1 METLLEESIYL
12 QPYVNSTIIESN
24 IRHSQNHREKQA
36 DDSSWTDEEIQEDR
50 IIIPKSNTFSNTTV
64 IQTPTNTSKKSD
76 GNRLLSIAKRLE
88 REERINQN
96 KLLKLRKHLI
106 EALTLVEKEL
116 QGQQPKK
123 RRRWQKFILCK

>member
-36 DDSSWTDEEIQEDR
+36 DDSSWTDEEIQE
-50 IIIPKSNTFSNTTV
+50 IPNSNTFSKTTT
-64 IQTPTNTSKKSD
+64 IQAQKNTSKKSD

-88 REERINQN
+88 KEERISQN

-116 QGQQPKK
+116 QSQQPKK